1 MTLGAVW
8 WADGAWRV
16 RSEPLPLLTPES
28 EAQRTDPIPTV
39 EAGQTVAIRAQG
51 TERLTTLDA
60 YAGLADQVH
69 VNGQLVEAVFLPDQ
83 RDSTFGAVAVRGWG
97 SQEVQLPLSAPLAL
111 LRFAPGCCSR
121 VAGRSGS
128 LMCLLIRT
136 RAQDDDAFGCA
147 DARSL
152 HFSRGETRMSG
163 SLQRLEVLLVGVM
176 MVVAGAVVAVLLY
189 VRPPA
194 QQSYASA
201 TAVPVSTAAPT
212 TSVAPATPETNRPT
226 NPAPTPTT
234 ATPVVQAD
242 EAIASIV
249 PASLIQTAWPL
260 LLVASGALGLAFV
273 LARIVRRRRMAYTGQ
288 SVAMLLGAADAVTQ
302 AANLRVMHTLH
313 AQGALTADL
322 AAAAGLARRWRWP
335 QVPPLRLP
343 KLRLP
348 IVKRPWLVLPR
359 RRLHPAPRLDVLP
372 VSPYTLEMAAP
383 PAPEAVPLE
392 SSSVDHATQP
402 ETATSAAPKQKRGNS
417 HDAEDLALAVGVR
430 LRTMWASEGLRST
443 A

>member
-128 LMCLLIRT
+128 LMCLLTRT

-273 LARIVRRRRMAYTGQ
+273 LAHRSSASHGLHRPECRDAARRSGCRDAGCQPACDAHAPRAGRADGRSRCRCWPRT
-288 SVAMLLGAADAVTQ
+288 SVALAPGTTASAPEAQ
-302 AANLRVMHTLH
+302 AANR
-313 AQGALTADL
+313 
-322 AAAAGLARRWRWP
+322 
-335 QVPPLRLP
+335 
-343 KLRLP
+343 
-348 IVKRPWLVLPR
+348 
-359 RRLHPAPRLDVLP
+359 
-372 VSPYTLEMAAP
+372 
-383 PAPEAVPLE
+383 
-392 SSSVDHATQP
+392 
-402 ETATSAAPKQKRGNS
+402 
-417 HDAEDLALAVGVR
+417 
-430 LRTMWASEGLRST
+430 
-443 A
+443 